1 MTTAITIGVRFSNGQ
16 IAYLSNVDVATGSV
30 GEEIQTANAGG
41 DLAQV
46 SGVSIGQ
53 AYTGLVA
60 THAFATCET
69 QNALTGR
76 LLHAY
81 FLGPNGAIL
90 VPIQGGG
97 LYNAQM
103 MPLYKP
109 IVMTTGVKA
118 WGAWQATSDSATL
131 ICSVSICSPT
141 KCDVF
146 VAVAADGDNT
156 ELLSIQTSST
166 VGQSMDNLT
175 AQVMW
180 AVYPSTH
187 GLNENGGG
195 VSSVFMTASDG
206 ALKALIP
213 ASQGTG
219 WSVPHMVQYPV
230 RILQND
236 GLFVNTDT

>member
-76 LLHAY
+76 
-81 FLGPNGAIL
+81 
-90 VPIQGGG
+90 
-97 LYNAQM
+97 YNAQM